1 VIESYRDLDVWQHA
15 MILVEQVYA
24 ISKTFPA
31 DERFGLTAQLRR
43 AAVSIPSCI
52 AEGNVRHTTRDY
64 LRFVAIA
71 AGSTA
76 EVETQLL
83 LAERLGMVAPADAK
97 DVLLQCDRVGR
108 MLNRLRQSLDN
119 KLGAAKEA

>member
-1 VIESYRDLDVWQHA
+1 
-15 MILVEQVYA
+15 MLVEQVYA
-24 ISKTFPA
+24 LSNAFPA

-64 LRFVAIA
+64 LRFVSIA

-76 EVETQLL
+76 EVETQAS
-83 LAERLGMVAPADAK
+83 LANRLGFASSSATK
-97 DVLLQCDRVGR
+97 EVLDQCDKVGR
-108 MLNRLRQSLDN
+108 MLNRLRQALEER
-119 KLGAAKEA
+119 LEGAKPRPRVPSP